1 MSDTF
6 GESLYG
12 GASHRRI
19 TILDL
24 AAAKKRGEKWAML
37 TSYESLT
44 AEIFDEAGIPVLLVG
59 DSAGNNFLGEEN
71 TIPVTV
77 DEMIPLT
84 RAVVRGSKRAL
95 VVADLPFGS
104 YESSPELALATSVRF
119 FKEAGAMAVKLEG
132 AQIESVKKLVA
143 SGIPVMGHV
152 GLTPQS
158 MHQLGGYRVQGRS
171 DGDVIVE
178 AAKALEKA
186 GAFAIVLELVPA
198 ALAKQITQALS
209 IPTIG
214 IGAGIDCDAQVLVWT
229 DLMGLTKKAPK
240 LAKAYRNLRA
250 EMSAATKE
258 FAEDV
263 RSGNFPTND
272 QSFN

>member
-1 MSDTF
+1 MSEKN

-12 GASHRRI
+12 GATHRRI

-77 DEMIPLT
+77 DELIPLT

-104 YESSPELALATSVRF
+104 YEASPELALATSIRF
-119 FKEAGAMAVKLEG
+119 FKEAGAMSVKLEG

-178 AAKALEKA
+178 AAKALESA

-198 ALAKQITQALS
+198 ALAQQITESLS

-214 IGAGIDCDAQVLVWT
+214 IGAGVNCDAQVLVWT

-258 FAEDV
+258 FADDV
-263 RSGNFPTND
+263 RSGAFPTAD

>member
-1 MSDTF
+1 MSEKN

-12 GASHRRI
+12 GATHRRI

-77 DEMIPLT
+77 DELIPLT

-104 YESSPELALATSVRF
+104 YESSPELALATSIRF

-178 AAKALEKA
+178 AAKALESA

-198 ALAKQITQALS
+198 ALAQQITESLS

-214 IGAGIDCDAQVLVWT
+214 IGAGVNCDAQVLVWT

-258 FAEDV
+258 FADDV
-263 RSGNFPTND
+263 RSGAFPTAD

>member
-1 MSDTF
+1 MTITPDIA
-6 GESLYG
+6 LYG
-12 GASHRRI
+12 GAKHRRI

-24 AAAKKRGEKWAML
+24 ASAKKRGEKWAMV
-37 TSYESLT
+37 TSYESMT

-77 DEMIPLT
+77 DEMIPLVK
-84 RAVVRGSKRAL
+84 AVVRGSKRAL

-104 YESSPELALATSVRF
+104 YEQSPEIALATCIRF

-132 AQIESVKKLVA
+132 VHCETIKKLV
-143 SGIPVMGHV
+143 SCGIPVMGHL

-158 MHQLGGYRVQGRS
+158 LHQLGGYRVQGRE
-171 DGDVIVE
+171 DGELMIE
-178 AAKALEKA
+178 AAKSLEAA
-186 GAFAIVLELVPA
+186 GVFAIVLELIPA
-198 ALAKQITQALS
+198 QLAAKITKEIS

-229 DLMGLTKKAPK
+229 DLMGISKKVPK

-250 EMSAATKE
+250 EMISAATE
-258 FAEDV
+258 FSEEV
-263 RSGNFPTND
+263 RSGKFPTD
-272 QSFN
+272 QHSFE

>member
-12 GASHRRI
+12 GTSHRRI

-77 DEMIPLT
+77 DELIPLT

-198 ALAKQITQALS
+198 ALAKQITEVLS

-214 IGAGIDCDAQVLVWT
+214 IGAGIACDAQVLVWT

-250 EMSAATKE
+250 EMSEATKE
-258 FAEDV
+258 FADDV

>member
-1 MSDTF
+1 MTIKT

-12 GASHRRI
+12 GVTHRRV

-24 AAAKKRGEKWAML
+24 LAAKKRGEKWAML
-37 TSYESLT
+37 TSYESMT

-77 DEMIPLT
+77 AELIPLT

-104 YESSPELALATSVRF
+104 YEASPTLALATATRF

-132 AQIESVKKLVA
+132 AHIETVKKLV
-143 SGIPVMGHV
+143 SCGVPVMGHL

-158 MHQLGGYRVQGRS
+158 IHQLGGYKVQGRT
-171 DGDVIVE
+171 DGEVILE
-178 AAKALEKA
+178 AAKALQAA
-186 GAFAIVLELVPA
+186 GAFAVVLELVPA
-198 ALAKQITQALS
+198 ALAADITAVLE

-214 IGAGIDCDAQVLVWT
+214 IGAGINCDAQVLVWT
-229 DLMGLTKKAPK
+229 DLVGITKRAPK

-250 EMSAATKE
+250 DIHDAATE
-258 FAEDV
+258 FATEV
-263 RSGNFPTND
+263 REGTFPTSE